1 MGKIATNI
9 LASGNGWSMAD
20 VVCTFGPQDRSF
32 EEQHT
37 TISIT
42 IVLEGSFQYRSSF
55 GSDVLSPGSLLLGT
69 LGQPFECRHE
79 HGTGDRCLAF
89 FYSPEFFERA
99 GLAGTFPAHSI
110 PAISDLSPLIVAARQ
125 AIERA
130 EGVTFEELAHGLPT
144 AVLATLGVSRHL
156 SPSAADERR
165 ISTVLRFI
173 EGNLSR
179 PLPMERLA
187 SAAKMSEFHFLRTFK
202 QVTRVTP
209 HQYILRARLRQAAV
223 RLRTSSEK
231 VLEIA
236 LDSGFGD
243 LSNFNHAFR
252 AEFGVSPT
260 RFRGDSSPG
269 RFWPNQSASPEV

>member
-1 MGKIATNI
+1 LGKIATNV
-9 LASGNGWSMAD
+9 LAGGSGWSVAD

-42 IVLEGSFQYRSSF
+42 VVLAGSFQYRSPF
-55 GSDVLSPGSLLLGT
+55 GSDVLSPGSLLLGSM
-69 LGQPFECRHE
+69 GQPFECRHD

-99 GLAGTFPAHSI
+99 NLAAAFSAHHL
-110 PAISDLSPLIVAARQ
+110 PAISELSPLIVEARQ

-130 EGVTFEELAHGLPT
+130 EAATFAELAHGLPA
-144 AVLATLGVSRHL
+144 AVLGALGVHRQL
-156 SPSAADERR
+156 TPSAADERR
-165 ISTVLRFI
+165 VSTVLRFI
-173 EGNLSR
+173 EGNLGD
-179 PLPMERLA
+179 PLPLERLA
-187 SAAKMSEFHFLRTFK
+187 SIAKMSEFHFLRTFK
-202 QVTRVTP
+202 QVMRVTP
-209 HQYILRARLRQAAV
+209 HQYILRARLRHAAV
-223 RLRTSSEK
+223 RLKTSSDK

-236 LDSGFGD
+236 LDTGFGD

-260 RFRGDSSPG
+260 RFRS
-269 RFWPNQSASPEV
+269 

>member
-1 MGKIATNI
+1 LGKIATNV
-9 LASGNGWSMAD
+9 LASGKGWSMAD

-42 IVLEGSFQYRSSF
+42 IVVEGSFQYRSNF
-55 GSDVLSPGSLLLGT
+55 GSDVLSPGSLLLGN

-89 FYSPEFFERA
+89 FYSPEFFELA
-99 GLAGTFPAHSI
+99 GLAGTFPAHRI
-110 PAISDLSPLIVAARQ
+110 PAISDLSPLIVEARQ

-130 EGVTFEELAHGLPT
+130 ERVTFEELAHGLPA
-144 AVLATLGVSRHL
+144 AVLGTLGVSGHI

-165 ISTVLRFI
+165 ISAALRFI
-173 EGNLSR
+173 EGNLSE
-179 PLPMERLA
+179 PLPLERLA
-187 SAAKMSEFHFLRTFK
+187 SIAKMSEFHFLRAFK

-223 RLRTSSEK
+223 RLKTSSDK

-236 LDSGFGD
+236 LDTGFGD

-260 RFRGDSSPG
+260 RFRS
-269 RFWPNQSASPEV
+269 

>member
-1 MGKIATNI
+1 LGKIATNV
-9 LASGNGWSMAD
+9 LAGGSGWSVAD

-42 IVLEGSFQYRSSF
+42 IVLEGSFQYRSTF
-55 GSDVLSPGSLLLGT
+55 GSEVLSPGSLLLGN

-99 GLAGTFPAHSI
+99 GLAGTFPAPRI
-110 PAISDLSPLIVAARQ
+110 PAISDLSPWIVGARQ

-144 AVLATLGVSRHL
+144 AVLGSLGVSRQL

-173 EGNLSR
+173 EGNLSE
-179 PLPMERLA
+179 PLPLERLA
-187 SAAKMSEFHFLRTFK
+187 SIAKMSEFHFLRTFK

-209 HQYILRARLRQAAV
+209 HQYILRSRLRQAAV
-223 RLRTSSEK
+223 RLKTSSDK

-236 LDSGFGD
+236 LDTGFGD

-260 RFRGDSSPG
+260 RFRS
-269 RFWPNQSASPEV
+269 